1 MRQVTFKVL
10 PNLSRPLA
18 AAVDALPY
26 SMAKT
31 NSMSQNNTTVY
42 INKTVIDTKIKFIDL
57 IQYPLC
63 DAMTQH
69 LQVGTAD
76 DNTVNI
82 SFCMVK

>member
-1 MRQVTFKVL
+1 
-10 PNLSRPLA
+10 
-18 AAVDALPY
+18 
-26 SMAKT
+26 
-31 NSMSQNNTTVY
+31 MSQNNTTVY

-82 SFCMVK
+82 SFCKVK